1 MRFWIWGHNSK
12 IGAQLVPPVHN
23 NLKDILENLLP
34 VCLLARKILFVP
46 SHFLLQMWNLT
57 IAVSAIQR
65 RAEIILYRCTSTFS
79 ALNYC
84 SRISFKSLSYLYEVD
99 SGNFSADFG
108 LFAIFNRNF
117 AKIVAP
123 SSDQNKNS
131 LVLLKGQSPLEQT
144 LKTEIDL

>member
-1 MRFWIWGHNSK
+1 
-12 IGAQLVPPVHN
+12 
-23 NLKDILENLLP
+23 
-34 VCLLARKILFVP
+34 
-46 SHFLLQMWNLT
+46 
-57 IAVSAIQR
+57 
-65 RAEIILYRCTSTFS
+65 
-79 ALNYC
+79 
-84 SRISFKSLSYLYEVD
+84 VD